1 VKNNLTDLIVYS
13 FLVGG
18 ILVLTR
24 PGSQGPQFIKSLTGG
39 YTNIVQASTGQKVS
53 TSTA

>member
-1 VKNNLTDLIVYS
+1 MNRSSNTATDIVVYS

-24 PGSQGPQFIKSLTGG
+24 PGSQGPGFLKALTSG
-39 YTNIVQASTGQKVS
+39 YARIVQASTGQPV
-53 TSTA
+53 TA

>member
-1 VKNNLTDLIVYS
+1 MNNTLTDLVVYS

-24 PGSQGPQFIKSLTGG
+24 PGSQGPALVKNLTGG
-39 YTNIVQASTGQKVS
+39 YARIVQAATGQRAS
-53 TSTA
+53 A